1 MAGIDDEGIVVNVH
15 KIVVFVCVWER
26 ERGATGH
33 QWCGRGKKK
42 KKKRRR
48 REKGRGKDFIY
59 PTNNNKKKVTSV
71 TNQRSSWQRSH
82 DWLTVQPYLQSN
94 PD

>member
-42 KKKRRR
+42 KK
-48 REKGRGKDFIY
+48 REEEEKKGEERILFIP
-59 PTNNNKKKVTSV
+59 PTTTRKK
-71 TNQRSSWQRSH
+71 
-82 DWLTVQPYLQSN
+82 
-94 PD
+94 